1 MMKINSKQFKNI
13 FLAAFI
19 LFSIV
24 IISQPST
31 IYAASNNASP
41 VGVVDYQL
49 LIQQHPDASQAEA
62 AMNAAAAQA
71 KSDFDTKSVSMN
83 DNEKKSYYQQ
93 LQQGLQIKQQNLL
106 EAIQNKV
113 NAAVKVVANSK
124 GLKNVVDKSAVVY
137 GGQDITDDVM
147 KKIMGK

>member
-1 MMKINSKQFKNI
+1 MIKINSKQFKNI

-31 IYAASNNASP
+31 IYAESNNTSA

-49 LIQQHPDASQAEA
+49 LIEQHPDALQAEA

-71 KSDFDTKSVSMN
+71 KSDFDAKSVTMN

-106 EAIQNKV
+106 EAIKNKV
-113 NAAVKVVANSK
+113 NAAVKAVANSK

-147 KKIMGK
+147 KKITGK